1 MKYRHLMSVA
11 AVVFLLLGLAFMM
24 NGPWILSFY
33 GIDLSAPSEP
43 RFVLRTGP
51 DPLMVG
57 IAFMRVLGA
66 VLAGVG
72 VIAWMVRRVKDAD
85 VQASVLSGFFAF
97 SGLAFLAVFLQHV
110 QVGAFVPQLTG
121 SSARLLV
128 ALLLLL
134 SAAFG
139 YLRFIKS
146 SGQ

>member
-11 AVVFLLLGLAFMM
+11 SVVFLLLGLSFMI
-24 NGPWILSFY
+24 NVPWILSFY

-43 RFVLRTGP
+43 RLVLRTGP

-66 VLAGVG
+66 MLMGVG
-72 VIAWMVRRVKDAD
+72 VIAWLVRRVEDAG

-110 QVGAFVPQLTG
+110 QVGMVVPQLTG

-139 YLRFIKS
+139 YLRYIKL
-146 SGQ
+146 SGR

>member
-11 AVVFLLLGLAFMM
+11 SVVFLLLGLSFLI

-43 RFVLRTGP
+43 QFVLRTGP
-51 DPLMVG
+51 DPLLVG

-66 VLAGVG
+66 MLMGVG
-72 VIAWMVRRVKDAD
+72 VIAWLVRRVEDAG
-85 VQASVLSGFFAF
+85 VQASVVSGFFAL

-110 QVGAFVPQLTG
+110 QVGMVVPQLTG

-139 YLRFIKS
+139 YLRFIKLN
-146 SGQ
+146 GR